1 MVDLCLLR
9 LIWDQVESQIV
20 FSQIDLMPQGDDP
33 VKVGSLITQP
43 TKSKLNTNWRQN
55 AYIGGESRIR
65 QSKGYSP

>member
-20 FSQIDLMPQGDDP
+20 FSQFDLMPQGDDP

-43 TKSKLNTNWRQN
+43 TKSKLNTN
-55 AYIGGESRIR
+55 
-65 QSKGYSP
+65 